1 MTYLGHKNGPFK
13 EFTNI
18 VIVFVQNDSNNN
30 IPCSPFQKLGTTTTR
45 PQEQRRGKSI
55 LSLQDLKASQTSRKR
70 SLPETVVEDSQP
82 SPAPTSDTVCDRLS
96 SETVPGASSL
106 LTSTGR
112 PRRESATRF
121 NKRLEQGYLTS
132 MLDSN
137 SVSSDDENS
146 NPTIKS
152 KRRRTISSS
161 NRSRLNSESDQSI
174 VCDSLR
180 YRERRDRNNVS
191 SKKSRQKR
199 KESLEMKTYELKD
212 LEEENL
218 RLKNKAAKLASVL
231 EMVHNAWKEYLSTLK
246 KEEPNEY

>member
-1 MTYLGHKNGPFK
+1 ML
-13 EFTNI
+13 TNI
-18 VIVFVQNDSNNN
+18 FILFVQNDSNNN
-30 IPCSPFQKLGTTTTR
+30 IPCSPSKKLGTTTR
-45 PQEQRRGKSI
+45 PQEQRRGKSL

-70 SLPETVVEDSQP
+70 SLPETVVEDDQP
-82 SPAPTSDTVCDRLS
+82 PTHTSDTVCDRLS
-96 SETVPGASSL
+96 LDTVPGPSSL

-132 MLDSN
+132 RLDSN

-146 NPTIKS
+146 NQTIKS
-152 KRRRTISSS
+152 KRRRTLSSS
-161 NRSRLNSESDQSI
+161 NRSRLNSESDQST
-174 VCDSLR
+174 VCDSSR

-231 EMVHNAWKEYLSTLK
+231 EMVHKGWKEYLSSIK
-246 KEEPNEY
+246 KEEPNGN

>member
-1 MTYLGHKNGPFK
+1 ML
-13 EFTNI
+13 TNI
-18 VIVFVQNDSNNN
+18 VILFVQNDSNNN
-30 IPCSPFQKLGTTTTR
+30 IPCSPSKQLGTTTR
-45 PQEQRRGKSI
+45 PQEKRRGKSI

-70 SLPETVVEDSQP
+70 SLPETVVEDDQP
-82 SPAPTSDTVCDRLS
+82 SPTSTSDTVCDRLS
-96 SETVPGASSL
+96 LDTIQGPSSL

-132 MLDSN
+132 RLDSN

-146 NPTIKS
+146 NQTIKS
-152 KRRRTISSS
+152 KRRRTLSSS
-161 NRSRLNSESDQSI
+161 NRSRLNSESDQSTL
-174 VCDSLR
+174 CDSSR

-231 EMVHNAWKEYLSTLK
+231 EMVHKAWKEYLSSIQ
-246 KEEPNEY
+246 KEEPNGN